1 MSDITAMISEED
13 AGMFDVTTHMDT
25 LLKATDSSTKFNV
38 SWIYVESP
46 GYAYWVCNVLTVVV
60 GLVGNCLVSVLMTD
74 AKFSVLSYSV
84 YLRFLAVSD
93 SVVLIFF
100 CIKESMRLFT
110 SPYLVG
116 SNFELCAL
124 TKFTR
129 CTVTT
134 LSPWLVVGLT
144 VDRFYCVVFPLKR
157 DRFCTRKKATVV
169 CSCLTVLS
177 IILSVPILFGVK
189 LLKEYNVCFIQ
200 DSLLPYF
207 AVNRLIL
214 NSNLPCLLIL
224 VFNIV
229 IGIHIQRSTSFRKR
243 FTSASSGSRENKLD
257 KSLLPLML
265 ISILAFATVLP
276 PSIVDSIIS
285 ILIASKSYFNTLA
298 LLIEWWPVFNILYL
312 VNFGQNFYILIASSA
327 NYRTIMKTKMGCSTV
342 SRPNYNTTVS
352 MVAVQTS
359 NPSDMRTN
367 IIEFSTIQLSP
378 ARLTAVTSLAVDSD
392 NISTD
397 VSEISN

>member
-1 MSDITAMISEED
+1 MSEITAMIPKED

-38 SWIYVESP
+38 SWIYIESP

-60 GLVGNCLVSVLMTD
+60 GLVGNFLVSVLMTD
-74 AKFSVLSYSV
+74 AKFSVLSYPV
-84 YLRFLAVSD
+84 YLRFLAMSD

-100 CIKESMRLFT
+100 CIKESLRLFT
-110 SPYLVG
+110 SPFLVV
-116 SNFELCAL
+116 SNFEVCAL
-124 TKFTR
+124 TKFIR
-129 CTVTT
+129 YTVTT

-177 IILSVPILFGVK
+177 ILLSVPILFGVK
-189 LLKEYNVCFIQ
+189 LLKEHNICFVQ
-200 DSLLPYF
+200 TNLMAYF
-207 AVNRLIL
+207 AVIRLIL

-224 VFNIV
+224 VLNLV
-229 IGIHIQRSTSFRKR
+229 IGIHIQRSASFRNR
-243 FTSASSGSRENKLD
+243 FTSARSGSRENKQD
-257 KSLLPLML
+257 RSLLPLML
-265 ISILAFATVLP
+265 ISILAFATILP

-298 LLIEWWPVFNILYL
+298 LLIKWWPLFSILYL
-312 VNFGQNFYILIASSA
+312 VNFGQNFYILMASSA
-327 NYRTIMKTKMGCSTV
+327 NYRTIIKTKLGRSTV

-352 MVAVQTS
+352 MVAVQPS

-367 IIEFSTIQLSP
+367 IIESSTIQSSP
-378 ARLTAVTSLAVDSD
+378 ASLTAVTSPAMDSD
-392 NISTD
+392 NISTA
-397 VSEISN
+397 VSDITN